1 MTGFAG
7 GYDRFVTTWLLFI
20 MMKFFPD
27 VLGTQKAGLPARYN
41 KTTTFGGKM
50 TIY

>member
-7 GYDRFVTTWLLFI
+7 GDDRFVTTWLLFI

-27 VLGTQKAGLPARYN
+27 VLGTQTALPVGYN
-41 KTTTFGGKM
+41 KTTTFGTKM